1 MDIDNL
7 LWWGSFY
14 KLSMSAF
21 YFLGKVK
28 QYCNISPKIASH
40 YSEIISL
47 ISCYSQLGEL
57 TFKSKCLSHNR
68 HESRIKHVVIETK
81 SDPITGVLY
90 HITPHGPFFNSLTGL
105 IEEAKQTCIIQNHM
119 FDVILT
125 KSPPKVS
132 IIISLALLFED
143 TTR

>member
-1 MDIDNL
+1 
-7 LWWGSFY
+7 
-14 KLSMSAF
+14 MSVF

-28 QYCNISPKIASH
+28 QYCNISPKICLPLDGDN
-40 YSEIISL
+40 ISYIML
-47 ISCYSQLGEL
+47 SSIGCCSC
-57 TFKSKCLSHNR
+57 KSRCLSHNR

-132 IIISLALLFED
+132 IYYYLINLSL
-143 TTR
+143 